1 MKKKMKRSLDL
12 DSKCDVSLNKYRL
25 YEGLC
30 TKISENVRTHR
41 HTVMVEN
48 SNQTQEKICALLD

>member
-12 DSKCDVSLNKYRL
+12 DSKCVVSLNKYRL

-30 TKISENVRTHR
+30 TKISENLRT
-41 HTVMVEN
+41 
-48 SNQTQEKICALLD
+48 QTYSHGRKQQPDTRKDLCVT